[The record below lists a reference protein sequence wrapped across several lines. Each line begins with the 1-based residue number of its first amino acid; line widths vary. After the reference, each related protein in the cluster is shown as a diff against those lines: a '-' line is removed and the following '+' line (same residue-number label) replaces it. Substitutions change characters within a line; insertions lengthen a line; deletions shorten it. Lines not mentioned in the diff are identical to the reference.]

1 MKKMQ
6 KWIALLLA
14 VLMLSAIFAGCAKP
28 TTTPEQGDTQQTE
41 TDTQGTETANHA
53 RPAAAGGL

>member
-28 TTTPEQGDTQQTE
+28 TTTPEQGDTQQLTPF
-41 TDTQGTETANHA
+41 
-53 RPAAAGGL
+53 PAP